1 MSTEEG
7 DKLHVVTADDISN
20 NKKRLGKFLV
30 WGSAII
36 LAFTLLIQALD
47 TNAYLT
53 IDLETW
59 RPSLY
64 AYVFWAFCLC
74 VSQVLTRGEHG
85 KRVLFVLPAA
95 LFVISMVVFPL
106 LFGLVIAFSDWNLSS
121 PDGRTFNGL
130 DNVRQMWG
138 DPFYWNAL
146 KNMVWYTIVIII

>member
-20 NKKRLGKFLV
+20 NTIRKVPRLGFGHHSSLYA
-30 WGSAII
+30 SD
-36 LAFTLLIQALD
+36 TALD
-47 TNAYLT
+47 TNSYLT

-95 LFVISMVVFPL
+95 LFVISMVVFH
-106 LFGLVIAFSDWNLSS
+106 FY
-121 PDGRTFNGL
+121 L
-130 DNVRQMWG
+130 D
-138 DPFYWNAL
+138 
-146 KNMVWYTIVIII
+146 

>member
-47 TNAYLT
+47 TNSYLT

-74 VSQVLTRGEHG
+74 VSQVLTRGGMENEFYSYC
-85 KRVLFVLPAA
+85 RR
-95 LFVISMVVFPL
+95 
-106 LFGLVIAFSDWNLSS
+106 SS
-121 PDGRTFNGL
+121 SFLWWYSHFYL
-130 DNVRQMWG
+130 D
-138 DPFYWNAL
+138 
-146 KNMVWYTIVIII
+146 

>member
-36 LAFTLLIQALD
+36 LAFTLLIQALH
-47 TNAYLT
+47 TNSYLT
-53 IDLETW
+53 IDIETW

-106 LFGLVIAFSDWNLSS
+106 LFGLVIALS
-121 PDGRTFNGL
+121 L
-130 DNVRQMWG
+130 
-138 DPFYWNAL
+138 
-146 KNMVWYTIVIII
+146 IHI

>member
-36 LAFTLLIQALD
+36 LAFTLLLQALD

-74 VSQVLTRGEHG
+74 VSQVLTRGE
-85 KRVLFVLPAA
+85 
-95 LFVISMVVFPL
+95 
-106 LFGLVIAFSDWNLSS
+106 LS
-121 PDGRTFNGL
+121 L
-130 DNVRQMWG
+130 
-138 DPFYWNAL
+138 
-146 KNMVWYTIVIII
+146 IHI

>member
-47 TNAYLT
+47 TNSYLT

-59 RPSLY
+59 RPSL
-64 AYVFWAFCLC
+64 
-74 VSQVLTRGEHG
+74 
-85 KRVLFVLPAA
+85 
-95 LFVISMVVFPL
+95 
-106 LFGLVIAFSDWNLSS
+106 LS
-121 PDGRTFNGL
+121 L
-130 DNVRQMWG
+130 
-138 DPFYWNAL
+138 
-146 KNMVWYTIVIII
+146 IHI

>member
-47 TNAYLT
+47 TNSYLT

-59 RPSLY
+59 RPSLICIC
-64 AYVFWAFCLC
+64 FLGF
-74 VSQVLTRGEHG
+74 
-85 KRVLFVLPAA
+85 LFVCFSGFNSWRAWKTSFIRIAGRA
-95 LFVISMVVFPL
+95 LRHFYGGIPTFIRISNSIFRLEP
-106 LFGLVIAFSDWNLSS
+106 
-121 PDGRTFNGL
+121 
-130 DNVRQMWG
+130 
-138 DPFYWNAL
+138 
-146 KNMVWYTIVIII
+146 IVPRWPNF